1 MTLFHGLHGL
11 SIKYYNG
18 CESFLQQLLVRT
30 VSSRLSRIYGSL
42 GDEEQKGHHERLAAA
57 MEEDLELRC
66 GSCNETFGLEPDSLE
81 ALPCSHILH
90 AR

>member
-1 MTLFHGLHGL
+1 MRNELYREISRAFFVL
-11 SIKYYNG
+11 S
-18 CESFLQQLLVRT
+18 QLLVRT
-30 VSSRLSRIYGSL
+30 VRERLSQIYESL
-42 GDEEQKGHHERLAAA
+42 GDEEQKAHHQRLAAA

-66 GSCNETFGLEPDSLE
+66 GGCNESFGLEADSLE

>member
-1 MTLFHGLHGL
+1 MCVQTNRKIMKICDCL
-11 SIKYYNG
+11 
-18 CESFLQQLLVRT
+18 QLLVRT
-30 VSSRLSRIYGSL
+30 VRSRLSRIYGSL
-42 GDEEQKGHHERLAAA
+42 GDEEQKGHYERLAVA

-66 GSCNETFGLEPDSLE
+66 GSCNEPFGLEADSLE

>member
-1 MTLFHGLHGL
+1 M
-11 SIKYYNG
+11 
-18 CESFLQQLLVRT
+18 R
-30 VSSRLSRIYGSL
+30 SRLSRIYDSL
-42 GDEEQKGHHERLAAA
+42 GDEEQKTHHERLATA

-66 GSCNETFGLEPDSLE
+66 GSCNEPFGLETDSLE